1 MLEQLY
7 LKALMSYIEMLEIH
21 IDTKTG
27 PEPFHRKT
35 AEFYELL
42 FDVAHELA
50 ERHVDLGWQIR
61 KDTGDCMAQ
70 MNRAVAIL
78 TELKAELELA
88 EWMSK
93 GTENLIYAQLDKLE
107 FAIWSATWF
116 IKGNKPIMKEYK
128 EEPVK
133 EEVKTPKE
141 EAKETETTW
150 VVETV
155 IEL

>member
-27 PEPFHRKT
+27 PESFHRKT

-42 FDVAHELA
+42 FDIAHELA

-70 MNRAVAIL
+70 MNRAVDIL
-78 TELKAELELA
+78 TELKAELEWA

-93 GTENLIYAQLDKLE
+93 GTENLIFNHLDKLE

-116 IKGNKPIMKEYK
+116 IKGNKHMMKQEVKESK
-128 EEPVK
+128 EEETP
-133 EEVKTPKE
+133 EEE
-141 EAKETETTW
+141 SNETIES
-150 VVETV
+150 VETIV
-155 IEL
+155 EL

>member
-7 LKALMSYIEMLEIH
+7 LKALMAYIEMLEIH

-61 KDTGDCMAQ
+61 KDTGDCEAQ

-78 TELKAELELA
+78 TELKSALEWA

-93 GTENLIYAQLDKLE
+93 GTENLIYAHLDKLE

-116 IKGNKPIMKEYK
+116 IKGDKPINKEYK

-133 EEVKTPKE
+133 EEETPKE
-141 EAKETETTW
+141 ETKETETTE